1 MSFEI
6 DDIVKLSPIARKWK
20 DNNGNSFIN
29 YDNLQFEK
37 EYVIKNSII
46 PAGKQWVDINASD
59 LIFPAWCFLNV
70 KKSNS
75 GLKTIEPTI
84 ISTGIPGVTIIRYN
98 D

>member
-6 DDIVKLSPIARKWK
+6 SNIVKLSPIARRWK

-29 YDNLQFEK
+29 CDNLQFEK
-37 EYVIKNSII
+37 EYVIKQSIV
-46 PAGKQWVDINASD
+46 AGGEEWVDINASD
-59 LIFPAWCFLNV
+59 LIFPAWCFLIV

-75 GLKTIEPTI
+75 GLKKIEPTI
-84 ISTGIPGVTIIRYN
+84 ITTGIPGVTIIRYN